1 MSEPLHFV
9 FCVLKYSMRQ
19 LAAADLDPS
28 KSEYL
33 LHKAAAMCKL
43 GTYSQVNVIH
53 HTTFNTTTLIFQG

>member
-1 MSEPLHFV
+1 MS
-9 FCVLKYSMRQ
+9 Q